1 MTIYFYIYTVFYIV
15 TIPTVYFS
23 LYILIYTMLL
33 KVKVQFNG
41 CLCMQTRLS
50 VELVIK
56 MMLSTRCPYMV
67 VLYMKDLMQVIVF
80 REALK
85 A

>member
-1 MTIYFYIYTVFYIV
+1 
-15 TIPTVYFS
+15 
-23 LYILIYTMLL
+23 MLL

-50 VELVIK
+50 VELLIK
-56 MMLSTRCPYMV
+56 MMLSTRRPYMV
-67 VLYMKDLMQVIVF
+67 VLYMRNLMRVIVLH
-80 REALK
+80 EVLK